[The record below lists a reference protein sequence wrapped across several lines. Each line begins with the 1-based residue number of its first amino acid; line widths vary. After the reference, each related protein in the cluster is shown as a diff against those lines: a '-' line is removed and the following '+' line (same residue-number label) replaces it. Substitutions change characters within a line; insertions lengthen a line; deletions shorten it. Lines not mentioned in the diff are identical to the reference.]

1 MTGKRAAVSTQEKNP
16 RSTIVRSVFVALVA
30 LLPIMNITLAIIVQE
45 LRPYGEAIPGWV
57 FGILNGGIV
66 VTALAI
72 SIGTKIMAIP
82 GFNEWLRAN
91 APWLAPED
99 SSAEP
104 EELEAS

>member
-1 MTGKRAAVSTQEKNP
+1 MTGKRVAISTQEQNP

-30 LLPIMNITLAIIVQE
+30 LLPTMNITLAIIVQE
-45 LRPYGEAIPGWV
+45 LRPYGEAVPGWV

-66 VTALAI
+66 ATAVVI

-91 APWLAPED
+91 VPWLSPED
-99 SSAEP
+99 AP
-104 EELEAS
+104 VELEDVEG